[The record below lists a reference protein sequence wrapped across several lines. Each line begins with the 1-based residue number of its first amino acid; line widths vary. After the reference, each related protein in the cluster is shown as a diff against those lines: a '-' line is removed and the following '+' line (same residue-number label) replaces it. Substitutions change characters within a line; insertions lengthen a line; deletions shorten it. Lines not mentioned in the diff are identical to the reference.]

1 MSKQRPALV
10 DESLRAFLCD
20 NVNSF
25 EALEALLLL
34 RRQSGRSCAA
44 AEVADALSISGSDAK
59 EALASLCDRRMV
71 QMDESQ
77 VNARFAYSP
86 AESHLQEQVDR
97 LARAYEESRIDVLRA
112 MNANAVERGERA
124 TLRLFADAFLLGR
137 KKDG

>member
-1 MSKQRPALV
+1 MPTQRPALV

-34 RRQSGRSCAA
+34 RRKSGGACTAG
-44 AEVADALSISGSDAK
+44 EVADALSISGSDARD
-59 EALASLCDRRMV
+59 ALGSLCDRRMV
-71 QMDESQ
+71 QMDASQ
-77 VNARFAYSP
+77 MPARFAYSP
-86 AESHLQEQVDR
+86 GESHLEEQVDR

>member
-1 MSKQRPALV
+1 VPTQRPALV

-34 RRQSGRSCAA
+34 RRKSGRACTAG
-44 AEVADALSISGSDAK
+44 EVADALSIGGSDAK
-59 EALASLCDRRMV
+59 DALASLCERRLLQV
-71 QMDESQ
+71 DESQ
-77 VNARFAYSP
+77 VKVRFAYSP
-86 AESHLQEQVDR
+86 AETHLEEQVDR
-97 LARAYEESRIDVLRA
+97 LARAYDESRIDVLRA

-124 TLRLFADAFLLGR
+124 LKLFADAFVLGR